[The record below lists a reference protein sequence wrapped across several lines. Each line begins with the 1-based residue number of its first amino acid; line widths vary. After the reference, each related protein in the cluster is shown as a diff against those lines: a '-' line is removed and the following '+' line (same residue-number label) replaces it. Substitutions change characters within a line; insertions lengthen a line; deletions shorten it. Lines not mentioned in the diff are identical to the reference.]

1 MKRYAALTV
10 VLACGALLLAA
21 GKVAGRDAGTRVRFV
36 PIEIYLDSGQV
47 PLAAY
52 QFELEATAGQV
63 EIVGVENYGASDL
76 IDVKIGVENGE
87 TPAFGEAPYYDP
99 QALANDRIII
109 AAFSTGEAL
118 PTGRTRIATIHL
130 QVAGPTEPEYELK
143 LIVAA
148 DAEGNEIPAELT
160 LETGEI
166 Q

>member
-1 MKRYAALTV
+1 MKRCA
-10 VLACGALLLAA
+10 VLSLMLVCGALSLAA
-21 GKVAGRDAGTRVRFV
+21 SRVAGRDPGRGVRFV
-36 PIEIYLDSGQV
+36 PVEIYLDSGQAS
-47 PLAAY
+47 LAAY
-52 QFELEATAGQV
+52 QFELEAAAGQV
-63 EIVGVENYGASDL
+63 EIV
-76 IDVKIGVENGE
+76 GVENGE

-109 AAFSTGEAL
+109 AAFSTGDAL
-118 PTGRTRIATIHL
+118 PTGRTRVATVHL
-130 QVAGPTEPEYELK
+130 RETGPAEPEYNLK